1 MICKEIN
8 QDIEQVL
15 IDEQEIIYTL
25 DSLADR
31 INRDYHGEPLLL
43 VVILKGSMVFAADLM
58 RRLEMPVSIDFM
70 QTSSYG
76 SGSSSSGFIN
86 IKRDLE
92 TDVRGKNVLIVE
104 DIIDSGNTLHKLKEL
119 LRSRKPKSVKICTFL
134 DKPERRVTDVEVEY
148 VGRQIPDEFVVGY
161 GLDYNEQHRNLPY
174 IGILKRSVYE

>member
-1 MICKEIN
+1 MICKELH
-8 QDIEQVL
+8 QDVEQVL
-15 IDEQEIIYTL
+15 IGGQEITNTL
-25 DSLADR
+25 DCLAER
-31 INRDYHGEPLLL
+31 INRDYNGEPLLL

-76 SGSSSSGFIN
+76 AGATSGGFIN
-86 IKRDLE
+86 IKRDL
-92 TDVRGKNVLIVE
+92 DVDVKGKNVLIIE

-119 LRSRKPKSVKICTFL
+119 LRSRNPKSVRICTFL

-148 VGRQIPDEFVVGY
+148 VGVQIPDEFVVGY
-161 GLDYNEQHRNLPY
+161 GLDFDERYRNLPY